1 MDQFGKGSTRTGS
14 NISGILH
21 LQSPIL
27 VLVTSVVVV
36 VVDTVVVVVVVV
48 VVDVVEDQY
57 CHRHNHR
64 KTDSNCRLYYL
75 LDFYQHPVPQ
85 FGDIGS
91 VLVDGVGTGI
101 EVSGYRSIPTDLN
114 SLSHFE
120 GKRRDLGT
128 GSNRSYPRVES
139 DTQIHFLAAG
149 SRNRHQVVDI
159 HHYQAADIQYHYR
172 AAGIHSHN

>member
-1 MDQFGKGSTRTGS
+1 MDQFGKGSVRTGN

-21 LQSPIL
+21 SQSPIL

-36 VVDTVVVVVVVV
+36 VVVVVDTVVVV

-57 CHRHNHR
+57 CQHHNHK
-64 KTDSNCRLYYL
+64 KTDSNCRLYYFL
-75 LDFYQHPVPQ
+75 GFYRHPVPQ
-85 FGDIGS
+85 SGDIGS
-91 VLVDGVGTGI
+91 VLVVGVGTGI
-101 EVSGYRSIPTDLN
+101 ELPGYHSTPTDSN

-149 SRNRHQVVDI
+149 SRSRHQVVDI
-159 HHYQAADIQYHYR
+159 HHYQAVDIQYHYR